1 MRSSQPKSASAFT
14 LLEVLV
20 SLAIFALAAVMLSAT
35 YVNILSNYDAV
46 ARRQEHAQEMSLVRV
61 QLLSEPDRKVAE
73 KGGDLALP
81 ENRGAHW
88 TVKIEETDVADLF
101 QVNLT
106 CEVRDALGGDAK
118 PWTQDESFMLLRPT
132 WSDPALRDKL
142 RASAQE
148 RTAKEKR
155 K

>member
-1 MRSSQPKSASAFT
+1 MRPLRPTPVRAFT

-46 ARRQEHAQEMSLVRV
+46 SRRQEHAQDLSLVRA
-61 QLLSEPDRKVAE
+61 QLLSEPDRKIAE

-81 ENRGAHW
+81 ENRSAHW
-88 TVKIEETDVADLF
+88 TATIEETDVADLF
-101 QVNLT
+101 RVSLT
-106 CEVRDALGGDAK
+106 SEVRDAVGGAK

-132 WSDPALRDKL
+132 WSDPAERDKL